1 MKKRKWPAILAIAL
15 VLVLAAAAV
24 VWFSPARFNRLDA
37 AEVESIRLFSGQTGQ
52 AVTVTDADTVAA
64 VCDALGGCTLK
75 PDALSLGYTGYTLRV
90 TVTHTGGGESEFIVN
105 SESLARRDPFFY
117 KAAEGSIDLDY
128 LLSLTEGE

>member
-37 AEVESIRLFSGQTGQ
+37 AEVESVRLFSGQTGQ
-52 AVTVTDADTVAA
+52 AVTVTDADAVAA
-64 VCDALGGCTLK
+64 VCDALGSCTLK
-75 PDALSLGYTGYTLRV
+75 PDGLSLGYTGYTLRV
-90 TVTHTGGGESEFIVN
+90 TVTHTGGGEGEFIVN
-105 SESLARRDPFFY
+105 SENLARRDPFFY

-128 LLSLTEGE
+128 LLSLVESE

>member
-15 VLVLAAAAV
+15 VLVPVAAAV

-37 AEVESIRLFSGQTGQ
+37 AEVESVRLFSGQTGQ

-75 PDALSLGYTGYTLRV
+75 PDGLSLGYTGYTLRV
-90 TVTHTGGGESEFIVN
+90 TVTHTGGESEFIVN
-105 SESLARRDPFFY
+105 SENLARRDPFFY

>member
-37 AEVESIRLFSGQTGQ
+37 AEVESVRLFSGEAGQ
-52 AVTVTDADTVAA
+52 AVTLTDADVAA

-75 PDALSLGYTGYTLRV
+75 PDGLSLGYTGYTLRV

-105 SESLARRDPFFY
+105 SENLARRDPFFY

>member
-64 VCDALGGCTLK
+64 
-75 PDALSLGYTGYTLRV
+75 
-90 TVTHTGGGESEFIVN
+90 ESEFIVN
-105 SESLARRDPFFY
+105 SESRARRDPFFY
-117 KAAEGSIDLDY
+117 KASEGSIDLDY

>member
-1 MKKRKWPAILAIAL
+1 M
-15 VLVLAAAAV
+15 LAAAAV
-24 VWFSPARFNRLDA
+24 VWFYPARFNRLDA
-37 AEVESIRLFSGQTGQ
+37 AEVESVRLFSGQTGQ

-75 PDALSLGYTGYTLRV
+75 PDGLSLGYTGYTLRV
-90 TVTHTGGGESEFIVN
+90 TVTHAGGGESEFIVN
-105 SESLARRDPFFY
+105 SESRARRDPFFY

>member
-37 AEVESIRLFSGQTGQ
+37 AEVESVRLFSGQTGQ
-52 AVTVTDADTVAA
+52 AVTVTD
-64 VCDALGGCTLK
+64 
-75 PDALSLGYTGYTLRV
+75 
-90 TVTHTGGGESEFIVN
+90 TGGGESEFIVN